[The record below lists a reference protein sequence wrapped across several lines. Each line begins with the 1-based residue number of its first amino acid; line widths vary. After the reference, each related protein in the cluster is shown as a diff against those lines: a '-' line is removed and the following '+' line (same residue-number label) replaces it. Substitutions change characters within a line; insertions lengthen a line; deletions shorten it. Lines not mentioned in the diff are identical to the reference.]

1 MANKVLLK
9 KSSVTSKVPETTDL
23 DYGELALNYADGKQ
37 FYKTASNNIDTF
49 ASISATAT
57 LTNKT
62 LTTPVV
68 DRIDWAAS
76 GTGAPS
82 FTTRTTGTK
91 LLLYPALSDTQV
103 DYAIGI
109 NSATLWSSVPVNSSS
124 FYFKWYGGETQ
135 VASLDGTGAFTATSI
150 TSSSGNIT
158 AGQNLVSNYSSG
170 DEGGEIFLAKPQT
183 NTSIGGTG
191 VTIDIY
197 QNKLRIFENGGDS
210 RGAYIDLTAAASG
223 VGSNLL
229 SGGGGGATS
238 MNIAGDT
245 GTDGI
250 SFASETLT
258 FVGGTG
264 ITSAVTSN
272 TVTFNIDST
281 VATLDGTQ
289 TLTNKTIAAGSN
301 TISGLT
307 NSNLSGSAAI
317 SNANLANS
325 SITIGSTSVSLG
337 ATQSTFAGLTS
348 VTSTSFIGALTGNA
362 STATSAA
369 TLTTPRAI
377 NGVNFDGSAAITV
390 TSNTTNALTIGTGL
404 SGTSFN
410 GSSAVTIAI
419 DDTTVATLTGSQTL
433 TNKTLTTPTIS
444 TPLITGSLEI
454 NSDGVTGYTPFA
466 DSVMSMASTANAFRE
481 IYGVNLNNGSDAS
494 FDFVAYNDASDVN
507 SYFIDM
513 GMNSS
518 NYSSETYPIFS
529 ANSGYLFTGGG
540 TTGQQS
546 DLFIGTSNTASDIHF
561 FTGGVDTANVRA
573 VIRGDTGNFLIGT
586 ETDTGELLQVAG
598 DAYIDGAVE
607 FGSTVLLSVNPTQPL
622 EAATKQYVDQVAS
635 AGLHIHEPV
644 LVETTANLTATYAQG
659 GTTFN
664 ITTITGGNT
673 VTTSTTHGLSLN
685 DQIWLTT
692 TAGNGLSTNTAY
704 FVQSI
709 PAVNQL
715 TLALTFGG
723 LQITG
728 LTNATGLSYATRAN
742 SGVGAT
748 LTNSGTQAA
757 LVIDNV
763 TMAADDRVMVRLQTS
778 PAQNGVYVVS
788 NIGSGSTNWVLT
800 RSDDSNRVD
809 PGDPN
814 GLGTGDY
821 FYTLD
826 GDINA
831 GDSHVLTTEPNTMII
846 GYTGLT
852 YELFG
857 ATPTLTGS
865 APINVSGQTISLTGT
880 VAATNGGT
888 GTSTVAVG
896 DLLYGS
902 ATNTWSKLSLGSAY
916 KSLVVNA
923 SGTQVE
929 WNAVALNQA
938 TAVSGQLSIAN
949 GGTGAS
955 TAGAALTALGAYA
968 ATNPAG
974 YTTNTGTVTSVA
986 TGTGLSGGTIT
997 STGTISLANTA
1008 VTAGSYTSANITVD
1022 AQGRITAAANGG
1034 GGTWSRKTANYTA
1047 VTNDL
1052 LIADTSGGA
1061 FTITLPASPT
1071 TGTIVTIVDGANWKT
1086 TNLTIARNGSTIEA
1100 LAEDLVVNLGNCRLD
1115 IIYDGSTWEVYSSL
1129 GPVGDATADVQFK
1142 SLGVGTAPS
1151 GTSGQIRANDS
1162 VISFYSDQRLKENI
1176 TPISD
1181 PINKLMQLNG
1191 VVYTANEVAE
1201 KYGFKDKSE
1210 QVGVIAQ
1217 DLEKV
1222 LPHVVKSAPFDTG
1235 FTETGE
1241 EYSISGENYKTV
1253 QYEKIVPLLI
1263 EAIKEQQKMIEE
1275 LQRKIGK

>member
-9 KSSVTSKVPETTDL
+9 KSSVNSKVPVTADL

-76 GTGAPS
+76 GTGAPQ

-135 VASLDGTGAFTATSI
+135 VASLDGTGAFTATSV
-150 TSSSGNIT
+150 TSTG
-158 AGQNLVSNYSSG
+158 NLVSSYSSG
-170 DEGGEIFLAKPQT
+170 DEGGEILLTKPQT
-183 NTSIGGTG
+183 NTSIGGAG
-191 VTIDIY
+191 VRIDVY
-197 QNKLRIFENGGDS
+197 QNKLRIWEDGGS
-210 RGAYIDLTAAASG
+210 NRGAYIDLTGAASG

-272 TVTFNIDST
+272 TVTFDIDST
-281 VATLDGTQ
+281 VATLTGSQ

-362 STATSAA
+362 STSTTLQTSRTISLGGDLSGSASFNGSADVTITATIAANSVELGTDTTGNYVATIAGTTNQVSVSGSGSETAAVTLSLPQDIHTGASPTFAGATLDNIRVGVTGTNEIDTSSGNLILDSAGGLTILDDDVDVTGNLTIDGNLIVSGSTTTLTATNLAVSDNMIYMNQAIETTISNAVGNGTTVVYTTNEVHNYLVGYSVSISGVTPSAYNLSNQTITAVSSNTFTINNAA
-369 TLTTPRAI
+369 TGTYVSGGTARGRSNSNPDLGIAFGYYDTTYQHGGFFRDATDTYFKVFKGYTPEPDASAFIDTAHGSFALADIQAANFRGALVGNASTATTLQTARTI
-377 NGVNFDGSAAITV
+377 NGTSFNGSADITV
-390 TSNTTNALTIGTGL
+390 TANTTNSLTIGTGL
-404 SGTSFN
+404 GGTSFN
-410 GSSAVTIAI
+410 GSSAV
-419 DDTTVATLTGSQTL
+419 
-433 TNKTLTTPTIS
+433 
-444 TPLITGSLEI
+444 
-454 NSDGVTGYTPFA
+454 
-466 DSVMSMASTANAFRE
+466 
-481 IYGVNLNNGSDAS
+481 
-494 FDFVAYNDASDVN
+494 
-507 SYFIDM
+507 
-513 GMNSS
+513 
-518 NYSSETYPIFS
+518 
-529 ANSGYLFTGGG
+529 
-540 TTGQQS
+540 
-546 DLFIGTSNTASDIHF
+546 
-561 FTGGVDTANVRA
+561 
-573 VIRGDTGNFLIGT
+573 
-586 ETDTGELLQVAG
+586 
-598 DAYIDGAVE
+598 
-607 FGSTVLLSVNPTQPL
+607 
-622 EAATKQYVDQVAS
+622 
-635 AGLHIHEPV
+635 
-644 LVETTANLTATYAQG
+644 
-659 GTTFN
+659 
-664 ITTITGGNT
+664 
-673 VTTSTTHGLSLN
+673 
-685 DQIWLTT
+685 
-692 TAGNGLSTNTAY
+692 
-704 FVQSI
+704 
-709 PAVNQL
+709 
-715 TLALTFGG
+715 
-723 LQITG
+723 
-728 LTNATGLSYATRAN
+728 
-742 SGVGAT
+742 
-748 LTNSGTQAA
+748 
-757 LVIDNV
+757 
-763 TMAADDRVMVRLQTS
+763 
-778 PAQNGVYVVS
+778 
-788 NIGSGSTNWVLT
+788 
-800 RSDDSNRVD
+800 
-809 PGDPN
+809 
-814 GLGTGDY
+814 
-821 FYTLD
+821 
-826 GDINA
+826 
-831 GDSHVLTTEPNTMII
+831 
-846 GYTGLT
+846 
-852 YELFG
+852 
-857 ATPTLTGS
+857 
-865 APINVSGQTISLTGT
+865 
-880 VAATNGGT
+880 
-888 GTSTVAVG
+888 
-896 DLLYGS
+896 
-902 ATNTWSKLSLGSAY
+902 
-916 KSLVVNA
+916 
-923 SGTQVE
+923 
-929 WNAVALNQA
+929 
-938 TAVSGQLSIAN
+938 
-949 GGTGAS
+949 
-955 TAGAALTALGAYA
+955 
-968 ATNPAG
+968 
-974 YTTNTGTVTSVA
+974 
-986 TGTGLSGGTIT
+986 
-997 STGTISLANTA
+997 TISLANTA

-1022 AQGRITAAANGG
+1022 AQGRITAAANG

-1100 LAEDLVVNLGNCRLD
+1100 LAEDLVVNLGDCRLD

-1191 VVYTANEVAE
+1191 VVYNANEVAE